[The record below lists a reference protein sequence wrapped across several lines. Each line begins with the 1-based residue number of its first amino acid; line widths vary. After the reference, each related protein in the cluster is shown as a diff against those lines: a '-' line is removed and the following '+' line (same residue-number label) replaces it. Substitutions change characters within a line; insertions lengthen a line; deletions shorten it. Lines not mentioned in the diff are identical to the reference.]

1 MPRSKDAADQTQTR
15 RTVIVAGLAN
25 IVVAVIK
32 VVAGVLTGSSAML
45 AEAAHSAAD
54 TLNQAFLLTSLKRG
68 RKPADSAHPFGYGQ
82 ERYFWS
88 LLAAFG
94 IFIAGALFSIFE
106 GILALSRPE
115 SGRDVVVAYVV
126 LGLAGLAEGT
136 SFARAFWQVRGEAK
150 RDRTSVGE
158 HVKTSPDTTVKTAL
172 FEDSVAVIGLALA
185 AAGIALRQLT
195 GSGGWDGAASIAI
208 GALLIFVAI
217 RLGSDS
223 RDLLIGR
230 AAGPRDLERIT
241 AEIEAAPGVDEL
253 LELLTMYMGPDHL
266 IVAARVSFADDIAAD
281 DVEDLADHI
290 DRKLAEVLPQTP
302 HVFIDPTQTARP
314 ARLPTSP
321 EPV

>member
-1 MPRSKDAADQTQTR
+1 MPRSKDAAAQVETR

-25 IVVAVIK
+25 IIVAVIK

-68 RKPADSAHPFGYGQ
+68 RKPADEAHPFGYGQ

-94 IFIAGALFSIFE
+94 IFIAGAGFSVFE

-115 SGRDVVVAYVV
+115 PGGHVVVAYVV

-136 SFARAFWQVRGEAK
+136 SFVRAFYQVRGEAR

-172 FEDSVAVIGLALA
+172 FEDSVAVIGLAVA

-195 GSGGWDGAASIAI
+195 GSNVWDGSASIAI

-217 RLGSDS
+217 RLGLDS

-230 AAGPRDLERIT
+230 AAGPRDQDRIKV
-241 AEIEAAPGVDEL
+241 EIESTAGVDRL
-253 LELLTMYMGPDHL
+253 LELLTMHLGPDHL
-266 IVAARVSFADDIAAD
+266 IVAARVSLTGDIDAD
-281 DVEDLADHI
+281 DVEDLADCI
-290 DRKLAEVLPQTP
+290 DRRLAEVLPQTP
-302 HVFIDPTQTARP
+302 HVFIDPTQTGRET
-314 ARLPTSP
+314 RLPASP
-321 EPV
+321 

>member
-1 MPRSKDAADQTQTR
+1 MPRSKDAAAQTETR

-25 IVVAVIK
+25 IVVAAIK
-32 VVAGVLTGSSAML
+32 IVAGLLTGSSAML
-45 AEAAHSAAD
+45 AEAAHSVAD
-54 TLNQAFLLTSLKRG
+54 TLNQAFLLTSLHRG
-68 RKPADSAHPFGYGQ
+68 RKPADAAHPFGYGQ

-94 IFIAGALFSIFE
+94 IFIAGAGFSIFE

-115 SGRDVVVAYVV
+115 SGNDVVVAYVV

-136 SFARAFWQVRGEAK
+136 SFVRAFWQVRGEAK

-195 GSGGWDGAASIAI
+195 GSGVWDGAASIAI

-217 RLGSDS
+217 RLGTDS

-230 AAGPRDLERIT
+230 AAGPRELERIT
-241 AEIEAAPGVDEL
+241 AEIQAASGVDEL
-253 LELLTMYMGPDHL
+253 LELLTMYLGPDHL
-266 IVAARVSFADDIAAD
+266 IVAARVSLADDIAAD
-281 DVEDLADHI
+281 DVEDLADRI

-302 HVFIDPTQTARP
+302 HVFIDPTQTSRP
-314 ARLPTSP
+314 AHLPTSP
-321 EPV
+321 EPA